1 MIVEVIS
8 VIRSMTGYGREQ
20 RIIGE
25 REITVEIRSVNH
37 RYFEFS
43 ARVPRIYGYIEEK
56 LKAML
61 KENIS
66 RGKVEVNVQLNMLGG
81 KSVNVTVDMDTAYEY
96 IKALREANEEL
107 ALEDDLTLSRLMK
120 FPDIFT
126 VQKQEDD
133 EEQIWKDISS
143 VVSAAL
149 ERFVSM
155 RETEGASLKE
165 DILSKLVNIEGYL
178 EKVEAAAPQ
187 TAVRYREK
195 LMARLREILE
205 DKNVDEQRVITE
217 AAVFAEKIAID
228 EETVRL
234 RSHISQ
240 FRTLLDSDVPIGRKL
255 DFLVQEVNREINT
268 IGSKAQDIE
277 ITKCVVE
284 MKSETEKIREQ
295 IQNIE

>member
-1 MIVEVIS
+1 M
-8 VIRSMTGYGREQ
+8 IRSMTGYGREQ
-20 RIIGE
+20 MIVGE
-25 REITVEIRSVNH
+25 REILVEIRSVNH

-43 ARVPRIYGYIEEK
+43 ARVPRVYGYIEEK
-56 LKAML
+56 LKTML

-66 RGKVEVNVQLNMLGG
+66 RGKVEVNVQINMLGG
-81 KSVNVTVDMDTAYEY
+81 KSVKVNIDRDAAYEY
-96 IKALREANEEL
+96 INALRDANEDL
-107 ALEDDLTLSRLMK
+107 DLEDDLTLSKLMK

-126 VQKQEDD
+126 VQKLADD
-133 EEQIWKDISS
+133 EEQLWSD
-143 VVSAAL
+143 VSTVASKAV

-165 DILSKLVNIEGYL
+165 DILTKLASIESYL
-178 EKVEAAAPQ
+178 DKVEAAAPE

-195 LMARLREILE
+195 LMAKLKEILE

-217 AAVFAEKIAID
+217 AAIFAEKIAID

-234 RSHISQ
+234 RSHIAQ
-240 FRTLLDSDVPIGRKL
+240 FRTLLESDIPIGRKL

-268 IGSKAQDIE
+268 IGSKAQDVE

>member
-1 MIVEVIS
+1 M
-8 VIRSMTGYGREQ
+8 IRSMTGYGREQ
-20 RIIGE
+20 MIVGE
-25 REITVEIRSVNH
+25 REIMVEIRSVNH

-43 ARVPRIYGYIEEK
+43 ARVPRVYGYIEEK
-56 LKAML
+56 LKSTL
-61 KENIS
+61 KESIS
-66 RGKVEVNVQLNMLGG
+66 RGKVEVNVQINMLEG
-81 KSVNVTVDMDTAYEY
+81 KPIKVSVDKNTAYEY
-96 IKALREANEEL
+96 LGALREANNDL
-107 ALEDDLTLSRLMK
+107 DLEDDITLSKLMK

-126 VQKQEDD
+126 VQKPADD
-133 EEQIWKDISS
+133 EEQLWNDVST
-143 VVSAAL
+143 VVSKAV

-155 RETEGASLKE
+155 RETEGTSLKE
-165 DILSKLVNIEGYL
+165 DILSKLSSIEGYL
-178 EKVEAAAPQ
+178 DKVEAAAPE

-195 LMARLREILE
+195 LTAKLKEILE

-217 AAVFAEKIAID
+217 AAIFAEKIAID

-234 RSHISQ
+234 RSHIAQ
-240 FRTLLDSDVPIGRKL
+240 FRELLGSDIPVGRKL

-268 IGSKAQDIE
+268 IGSKAQDVE

>member
-1 MIVEVIS
+1 M
-8 VIRSMTGYGREQ
+8 IRSMTGYGREQ

>member
-1 MIVEVIS
+1 MIV
-8 VIRSMTGYGREQ
+8 
-20 RIIGE
+20 GE
-25 REITVEIRSVNH
+25 REIMVEIRSVNH

-43 ARVPRIYGYIEEK
+43 ARVPRVYGYIEEK
-56 LKAML
+56 LKAAL
-61 KENIS
+61 KESIS
-66 RGKVEVNVQLNMLGG
+66 RGKVEVNVQINMLGG
-81 KSVNVTVDMDTAYEY
+81 KSVKVNIDKDTAYEY
-96 IKALREANEEL
+96 INALREANEEL
-107 ALEDDLTLSRLMK
+107 DLEDDLTLSKLMK

-126 VQKQEDD
+126 VQKLQDD
-133 EEQIWKDISS
+133 EEQLWSDVST
-143 VVSAAL
+143 VVTKAV

-165 DILSKLVNIEGYL
+165 DILSKLTAIEGYL
-178 EKVEAAAPQ
+178 DKVEAAAPR

-195 LMARLREILE
+195 LMSKLKEILE

-217 AAVFAEKIAID
+217 AAIFAEKIAID

-234 RSHISQ
+234 RSHIAQ
-240 FRTLLDSDVPIGRKL
+240 FRTLLGSDIPIGRKL

-268 IGSKAQDIE
+268 IGSKAQDVE

>member
-1 MIVEVIS
+1 
-8 VIRSMTGYGREQ
+8 MTGYGREQ
-20 RIIGE
+20 MIVGE
-25 REITVEIRSVNH
+25 REILVEIRSVNH

-43 ARVPRIYGYIEEK
+43 ARVPRVYSYIEEK
-56 LKAML
+56 LKAAL
-61 KENIS
+61 KESIS
-66 RGKVEVNVQLNMLGG
+66 RGKVEVNVQINMLEG
-81 KSVNVTVDMDTAYEY
+81 KPIKVSVDKNTAYEY
-96 IKALREANEEL
+96 IGALREANEDL
-107 ALEDDLTLSRLMK
+107 DLEDDITLSKLMK

-126 VQKQEDD
+126 VQKPVDD
-133 EEQIWKDISS
+133 EEQLWND
-143 VVSAAL
+143 VSTVASKAV

-155 RETEGASLKE
+155 RETEGASLKD
-165 DILSKLVNIEGYL
+165 DILSKLSSIEGYL
-178 EKVEAAAPQ
+178 DKVEKAAPD

-195 LMARLREILE
+195 LMAKLKEILE

-217 AAVFAEKIAID
+217 AAIFAEKIAID

-234 RSHISQ
+234 RSHIAQ
-240 FRTLLDSDVPIGRKL
+240 FRELLKSDIPIGRKL

-268 IGSKAQDIE
+268 IGSKAQDVE